1 MYKMIVRARL
11 RSLFRRA
18 SMGDW
23 QPIVDEL
30 ADTFRYQFVGD
41 SPLGGVRTKH
51 SSMEAWFRRLM
62 VLFPGARFDLRDV
75 MVAGPPWNTRVMTY
89 FKFRA
94 TVPGDSDGGQVPY
107 ENEVMQAMTL
117 RWGRITEVLT
127 LEDTQRFVN
136 MLPRLA
142 AAGIAEATA
151 APITDIPEQPRL
163 EPVPAA

>member
-1 MYKMIVRARL
+1 MYKLIVRARL
-11 RSLFRRA
+11 RSLFARA
-18 SMGDW
+18 SKGDW
-23 QPIVDEL
+23 QPIVDGL
-30 ADTFRYQFVGD
+30 ARTFRYEFVGI
-41 SPLGGVRTKH
+41 SPLGGIRTKH
-51 SSMEAWFRRLM
+51 TSMEAWFRRLM

-94 TVPGDSDGGQVPY
+94 LVPGQGGSGQVPY

-136 MLPRLA
+136 ILPQLA
-142 AAGIAEATA
+142 AAGIAEADA
-151 APITDIPEQPRL
+151 APISDVARSAGP
-163 EPVPAA
+163 